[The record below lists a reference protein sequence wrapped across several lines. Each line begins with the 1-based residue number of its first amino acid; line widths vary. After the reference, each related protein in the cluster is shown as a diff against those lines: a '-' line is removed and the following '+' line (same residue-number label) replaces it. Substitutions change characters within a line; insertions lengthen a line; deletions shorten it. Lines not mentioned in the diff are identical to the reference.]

1 MVGKNLFGKRPVS
14 MPGDMALLLAIFRST
29 REPELSL
36 IGWSDEEIDAFV
48 RLQFAAQLRD
58 YNERYPEAEHSL
70 VVAGAR
76 PAGRL
81 FVARTEVAVHIV
93 DISLLPSFR
102 GAGLGRSLVQELFDE
117 ADARAVPVTCYVEA
131 RNEARLFW
139 QRLGFVAQSAEGAY
153 IALERP
159 CAISR
164 R

>member
-1 MVGKNLFGKRPVS
+1 MVGMSLIAKRPVS
-14 MPGDMALLLAIFRST
+14 MPGDMAVLLAIFRST
-29 REPELSL
+29 RDPELSL
-36 IGWSDEEIDAFV
+36 LGWSEDEINAFV
-48 RLQFAAQLRD
+48 RLQLAAQLRD

-70 VVAGAR
+70 VTVGAR

-93 DISLLPSFR
+93 DLSLLPSFR
-102 GAGLGRSLVQELFDE
+102 RAGLGRSLVQELFEE
-117 ADARAVPVTCYVEA
+117 ADARAVPVTSYVEA

-139 QRLGFVAQSAEGAY
+139 HRLGFVARSAEGAY